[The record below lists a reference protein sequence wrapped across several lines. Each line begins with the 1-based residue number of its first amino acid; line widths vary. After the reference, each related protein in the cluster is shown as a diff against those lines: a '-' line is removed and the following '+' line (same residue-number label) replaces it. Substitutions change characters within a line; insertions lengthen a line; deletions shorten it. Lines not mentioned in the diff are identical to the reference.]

1 MPCML
6 DRGPVNKGYDEAAVV
21 IAEELAAGRDVAIL
35 CEGDPLFY
43 GSFSY
48 LLQRLGDRFP
58 CVVIPGINSV
68 SAAGAA
74 AATPLITGEQRLT
87 VIPATAGDEALRQ
100 ALLGSDSVA
109 ILKPGR
115 HRPRLLELLR
125 ETGRTEDVLYIEQAS
140 RPAEHQPPSGTGH
153 QTLRGHSRDARTL
166 FRAVLGYQQI
176 TIQSEASWNRAPY
189 RYRQSDRSGPSVGG
203 TIAGIDAGCRAPAST
218 TTVSGRSPRTV
229 PSRPAVDSTLCGRH
243 RGANLGARFARQIPG
258 SCRAG
263 HR

>member
-1 MPCML
+1 MTGTLYGVGVGPGDPELLTLKAVRILRSVPIVAYPATPQGSAQARDIAAEWLVGKQEIPITMPCML
-6 DRGPVNKGYDEAAVV
+6 DRGPVNQGYDEAALV
-21 IAEELAAGRDVAIL
+21 IAEELSTGHDVAIL

-87 VIPATAGDEALRQ
+87 VVPATAGDETLRQ
-100 ALLGSDSVA
+100 TLLTSESVA

-125 ETGRTEDVLYIEQAS
+125 ETGRTEDVRYIEQAS
-140 RPAEHQPPSGTGH
+140 RPAERVVH
-153 QTLRGHSRDARTL
+153 
-166 FRAVLGYQQI
+166 
-176 TIQSEASWNRAPY
+176 
-189 RYRQSDRSGPSVGG
+189 
-203 TIAGIDAGCRAPAST
+203 
-218 TTVSGRSPRTV
+218 
-229 PSRPAVDSTLCGRH
+229 
-243 RGANLGARFARQIPG
+243 RFAEIPATPG
-258 SCRAG
+258 PYFALFLVLRAE

>member
-1 MPCML
+1 MNATGTLYGVGVGPGDPQLLTLKAVRILQSVPVVAYPATPQGNAQARDIAAEWLSGKREIPITMPCML

-21 IAEELAAGRDVAIL
+21 IAEELTAGRDVAIL

-48 LLQRLGDRFP
+48 LLHRLGDRFP
-58 CVVIPGINSV
+58 CVVIPGVNSV
-68 SAAGAA
+68 SAAAAA

-125 ETGRTEDVLYIEQAS
+125 ETGRAQETLYIEQAS
-140 RPAEHQPPSGTGH
+140 RPAEHVIRRIEEIPATPGPYF
-153 QTLRGHSRDARTL
+153 AL
-166 FRAVLGYQQI
+166 FLVVRN
-176 TIQSEASWNRAPY
+176 E
-189 RYRQSDRSGPSVGG
+189 YRQDSG
-203 TIAGIDAGCRAPAST
+203 D
-218 TTVSGRSPRTV
+218 
-229 PSRPAVDSTLCGRH
+229 
-243 RGANLGARFARQIPG
+243 
-258 SCRAG
+258 
-263 HR
+263 

>member
-1 MPCML
+1 MNATIQPSPPTPFPEGEASSLTGTLYGVGVGPGDPELLTLKAVRILQSVPVVAYPATPQGSAQARDIAAQWLVGKREIPIAMPCML
-6 DRGPVNKGYDEAAVV
+6 DRGPVNQGYDEAAIV
-21 IAEELAAGRDVAIL
+21 IAAALVDRQDVAVL

-87 VIPATAGDEALRQ
+87 VIPATAGDEAVRR
-100 ALLGSDSVA
+100 ALLGSESVA

-125 ETGRTEDVLYIEQAS
+125 ETGRTEETLYIEQAS
-140 RPAEHQPPSGTGH
+140 RPAE
-153 QTLRGHSRDARTL
+153 R
-166 FRAVLGYQQI
+166 I
-176 TIQSEASWNRAPY
+176 IK
-189 RYRQSDRSGPSVGG
+189 
-203 TIAGIDAGCRAPAST
+203 
-218 TTVSGRSPRTV
+218 
-229 PSRPAVDSTLCGRH
+229 
-243 RGANLGARFARQIPG
+243 RFAEIPATPG
-258 SCRAG
+258 PYFALFLVLKPENQPLLQAG
-263 HR
+263 